1 MKLGIRTSEAK
12 QRFKAL
18 TTDLKQME
26 KRQPK
31 PKTPVRSNY
40 DIIPVTRK
48 RPSPPTAS
56 PDRKSRRMT
65 LSQTPQRHLPP
76 SSPIQTSAG
85 GKTMSARDR
94 RLSYLPPPTNSR
106 RESLYLSTKPLSRS
120 PIRNPTTSG
129 KKFNSTSSPPL
140 SSSKAISP
148 VQRRTPKSRYINTPE
163 ETPPER
169 PSTRLLDAYGIPI
182 AQRPKST
189 TEPPTQSFEEFMAA
203 KKQPAKQVATTVNN
217 ELQQRIR
224 VCVRKRP
231 LSQRE
236 SVGQEDIAPL
246 IGTRTIQVNAPKQ
259 RIDLT
264 RYIEKHTFTFDEA
277 FDVNTS
283 NQQIYARTAKPLVE
297 YVFTGGKATCFAHG
311 QTGSGKTYTMLDPT
325 HGLYVL
331 AAQDIFRLLSTDHQ
345 HLEASVGFY
354 EIYQGQL
361 YDLLNNK
368 RRLTAR
374 DDGNGNVVIAGLQEQ
389 VIQSVQDLKSVFEY
403 GNAGRTTGR
412 TGANSKSSRSH
423 AVLQVLLRTRRS
435 NKVYGK
441 LSFIDLAGSERGAD
455 RGDGDTKTRLEGAE
469 INKSLLA
476 LKECIRALDQNKNH
490 TPFRGSKLTQVLRD
504 SFTGNSRTC
513 MIATISP
520 NNANSEHTLNTLRYA
535 DRVKQLRGESDPRLV
550 NSSERVSLIEK
561 KEEEE
566 EEETNDSQ
574 SMTNSDAAV
583 WEDEVSEN
591 LFEVDFPTEMTTTNN
606 TALATP
612 TTDRYYPE
620 ASPQRQEKYL
630 KRLESPPAEVFSQ
643 PMEDPFFSKP
653 LTAKEPTQDSLYTR
667 VRKFINLHRAQV
679 QEMDGCLRE
688 EKKMIASLCLRV
700 KSLYEIPD
708 AFDHVDQVEDGQI
721 RDEFE
726 SYLNDLDE
734 ILDRKQAV
742 MSVIKSKLRDEF
754 VEENNE

>member
-1 MKLGIRTSEAK
+1 M
-12 QRFKAL
+12 
-18 TTDLKQME
+18 
-26 KRQPK
+26 
-31 PKTPVRSNY
+31 
-40 DIIPVTRK
+40 
-48 RPSPPTAS
+48 SPPTVS
-56 PDRKSRRMT
+56 PDRKSRRLT
-65 LSQTPQRHLPP
+65 ISQTPQRLPLTSPP
-76 SSPIQTSAG
+76 SSN
-85 GKTMSARDR
+85 KMSARDR
-94 RLSYLPPPTNSR
+94 RLSYLPPPVAR
-106 RESLYLSTKPLSRS
+106 RESLFSKSPQLQRS
-120 PIRNPTTSG
+120 PIRNGIKPT
-129 KKFNSTSSPPL
+129 SPL
-140 SSSKAISP
+140 QRKTQKSKSMI
-148 VQRRTPKSRYINTPE
+148 VE
-163 ETPPER
+163 EER
-169 PSTRLLDAYGIPI
+169 PSTRLLDAYGIPL
-182 AQRPKST
+182 QRPKST
-189 TEPPTQSFEEFMAA
+189 AEPPTQSFEEFMAA
-203 KKQPAKQVATTVNN
+203 KKTPKAPVSN

-231 LSQRE
+231 LNGRE
-236 SVGQEDIAPL
+236 AVGQEDIAPL
-246 IGTRTIQVNAPKQ
+246 VGPRTIQVNAPKQ

-283 NQQIYARTAKPLVE
+283 NQQIYARTAKPLVD

-331 AAQDIFRLLSTDHQ
+331 AAQDIFRLLSTEHQ
-345 HLEASVGFY
+345 DLVASVGFY

-368 RRLTAR
+368 QRLTAR

-389 VIQSVQDLKSVFEY
+389 VIRSVQDLKSVFEY

-423 AVLQVLLRTRRS
+423 AVLQVLLRTRQT

-535 DRVKQLRGESDPRLV
+535 DRVKQLRGESDPRLA
-550 NSSERVSLIEK
+550 NSSERISFVEQQK
-561 KEEEE
+561 ATEEEQGHEEEE
-566 EEETNDSQ
+566 SKANDSQ
-574 SMTNSDAAV
+574 SITNSDAAI

-591 LFEVDFPTEMTTTNN
+591 LFEVDFPTEMATTNN
-606 TALATP
+606 NALATP
-612 TTDRYYPE
+612 NNDRYYE
-620 ASPQRQEKYL
+620 ASPHRQEKYL

-653 LTAKEPTQDSLYTR
+653 IHPAKRPKQDNDEDSLYTR

-679 QEMDGCLRE
+679 QEMDGCIRE

-708 AFDHVDQVEDGQI
+708 AFDHVGQVDDAQI

-726 SYLNDLDE
+726 SYLNDLDD

-742 MSVIKSKLRDEF
+742 LSVVKGKLRDEF
-754 VEENNE
+754 VEENAE